1 MTCIIVPMGTAMDA
15 HKCKSMGTAV
25 RCRTAL
31 INLNLMVSVDVTHRV
46 YSCVLADV
54 TNYPCLVLT
63 ISETLVL
70 PETV

>member
-1 MTCIIVPMGTAMDA
+1 MTCIIIPMGTAMDA

-25 RCRTAL
+25 RSRTAL
-31 INLNLMVSVDVTHRV
+31 NSLMVSVDVTHRV

-54 TNYPCLVLT
+54 TNYPCLMLP